1 MSPRPRPASRK
12 APPTP
17 TCRTS
22 SARTVSNR
30 QVREWAVLVLSY
42 PDWRITAAPLPCP
55 LANRHV
61 HQGFPATISSLGVR
75 TRRRS
80 GSASAPVATRNAT
93 STSVPPDLSSPPA
106 GNVPAG
112 VKPFPNVSCT
122 LQQENI
128 RILKVVDEKVEEPCT
143 PCPLYEWV
151 IKNQRERQHLAHCNL
166 SLQCNWN
173 RAYAAHAK
181 NGYLRVVGNRSPMD
195 ATYGSVVGDGER
207 STVELLQPQSALL
220 RPLD

>member
-1 MSPRPRPASRK
+1 MSGVGLIVSRLENNGRTASLPPGEPAY
-12 APPTP
+12 PPG
-17 TCRTS
+17 
-22 SARTVSNR
+22 
-30 QVREWAVLVLSY
+30 
-42 PDWRITAAPLPCP
+42 LPGHHF
-55 LANRHV
+55 L
-61 HQGFPATISSLGVR
+61 
-75 TRRRS
+75 S
-80 GSASAPVATRNAT
+80 GSPHQTEERLSSTPVATRNAT
-93 STSVPPDLSSPPA
+93 STSLPPDLSSPPA

-128 RILKVVDEKVEEPCT
+128 RILKVVDDQVEEPCSFS
-143 PCPLYEWV
+143 PIYELV
-151 IKNQRERQHLAHCNL
+151 IKGQRERQHLAHCNL

-195 ATYGSVVGDGER
+195 ATYGSVVGDGEH